1 MKKKTSG
8 IKVYTA
14 MCDSAVLQSY
24 VCNPL
29 SIGILIVSRLPQIN
43 LEPNVP

>member
-29 SIGILIVSRLPQIN
+29 SIGILIVSN
-43 LEPNVP
+43 FSKVTTN